1 VPRTA
6 HFGSK
11 LLDAGES
18 SFARP
23 KKPKR
28 AGAGAKTKEVAPG
41 RGDLFFTNQAAEGCR
56 GDGDG
61 RLADSTV
68 RPHSMS
74 STSYW
79 CISTIHW
86 FRVFAPVFRSCASQA
101 DSSAGTAGFLVST
114 PDDVSL

>member
-68 RPHSMS
+68 RPHSTS

-79 CISTIHW
+79 YISTIHW

-101 DSSAGTAGFLVST
+101 DYSAGRRAS
-114 PDDVSL
+114 